1 MSYELA
7 EREGI
12 MADSGIKNI
21 TASFDDTERWRITTE
36 AAHCLDWY
44 SLEERREFLECVQKW
59 RGEVGRK
66 CLEKAI
72 LQEWNRRK
80 AA

>member
-1 MSYELA
+1 MYPLA

-12 MADSGIKNI
+12 MDDSGIRDI
-21 TASFDDTERWRITTE
+21 SAAFDDTERWRIKTE
-36 AAHCLDWY
+36 AAHCLDYY
-44 SLEERREFLECVQKW
+44 SLEERRAFLAAVQKW

-72 LQEWNRRK
+72 TEEWQRRK
-80 AA
+80 SA